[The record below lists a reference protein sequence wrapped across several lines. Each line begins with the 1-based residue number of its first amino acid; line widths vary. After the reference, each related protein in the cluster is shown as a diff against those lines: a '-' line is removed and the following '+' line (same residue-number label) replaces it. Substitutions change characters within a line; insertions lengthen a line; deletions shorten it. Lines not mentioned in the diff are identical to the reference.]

1 MGLRLPG
8 SSEAVMMAAPGKSS
22 VPALRTGSA
31 HEGKGRDQGDWLASP
46 SALLIPG
53 WRAKKLTLPPDP
65 LVAGGGVWVCVVFL
79 FYSWAD
85 TSLLSRSLRG
95 NGSLPG

>member
-1 MGLRLPG
+1 MGLRLPV
-8 SSEAVMMAAPGKSS
+8 SSEALMMAVPGKSS

-65 LVAGGGVWVCVVFL
+65 RVGGGGGIFVSQLGRHILAQQVL
-79 FYSWAD
+79 E
-85 TSLLSRSLRG
+85 G
-95 NGSLPG
+95 

>member
-1 MGLRLPG
+1 MGLRLPV
-8 SSEAVMMAAPGKSS
+8 SSEALMMAVPGKSS

-65 LVAGGGVWVCVVFL
+65 LVGGGGVFL
-79 FYSWAD
+79 FHSWAD